1 MKGYGMAADSETKR
15 KFREALDRKNQK
27 GKLAEDHKD
36 AGSKAGGQH
45 GAEGGPHQFR
55 RKTG

>member
-1 MKGYGMAADSETKR
+1 MSADPETKR